1 MTTVDLDDVSTLRSL
16 DAGDML
22 GTVAALGDH
31 VTAGYAAGRAT
42 TGLPDIDD
50 VRSVVFC
57 GMGGS
62 AVAGDVLRQTFRD
75 RLSVP
80 VDVNRSPILPAHAGP
95 HTLVLVSSFS
105 GDTSETL
112 SAAREAV
119 RRGCRVIAITSGGQL
134 GALCAERGIAVAPLP
149 AGFQPRAAL
158 GHLTFAMLGAL
169 EAAGLVPPL
178 SADVEEAVAT
188 IEQLRSGLGPEV
200 AEMENPAKEL
210 ATWLGDRIAV
220 CWGAEGIGAVA
231 AMRWK
236 TQLNENGKVPA
247 WNAAMSE
254 LDHNEVVGWVRPT
267 GALHAVLAL
276 RTDHE
281 HPELAARFALSAD
294 IVRDAG
300 SEVREV
306 RVTGRGPLASLLSLV
321 VLGDFASCYVG
332 LRRGEDP
339 TPVAAI
345 GGLKAALATM
355 DLATEQATEH
365 G

>member
-1 MTTVDLDDVSTLRSL
+1 MPTIDLDDVAALRAL
-16 DAGDML
+16 DTGDML
-22 GTVAALGDH
+22 GTVADLGAH
-31 VTAGYAAGRAT
+31 VQAGYAAGRAT
-42 TGLPDIDD
+42 SGLPSIDD

-62 AVAGDVLRQTFRD
+62 AVAGDILRQTFRD
-75 RLSVP
+75 RLP
-80 VDVNRSPILPAHAGP
+80 VAVEVNRSPILPAHAGP

-105 GDTSETL
+105 GDTAEAL

-134 GALCAERGIAVAPLP
+134 GELCAEHEIAAARVPP
-149 AGFQPRAAL
+149 GFQPRAAL

-169 EAAGLVPPL
+169 ETAGLLPSLTP
-178 SADVEEAVAT
+178 DVEETVTT
-188 IEQLRSGLGPEV
+188 IEQLRAGLGPEV
-200 AEMENPAKEL
+200 PEAENPAKEL

-236 TQLNENGKVPA
+236 TQFNENAKVPA
-247 WNAAMSE
+247 WHAAMSE

-267 GALHAVLAL
+267 GALHAVIAL

-281 HPELAARFALSAD
+281 HPQLAARFPLSAD
-294 IVRDAG
+294 IVRAAG

-306 RVTGRGPLASLLSLV
+306 RVAGRGPLASLLSLI
-321 VLGDFASCYVG
+321 VLGDFATCYVG

-339 TPVAAI
+339 TPVAVI
-345 GGLKAALATM
+345 GGLKAALAAM
-355 DLATEQATEH
+355 DL